1 MDKSILGFG
10 KKGLDKSGYIGTSK
24 KKKIGITVGNRYI
37 AIRSYG
43 TDSHTAEALLT
54 GDHIFY
60 KPYKP

>member
-24 KKKIGITVGNRYI
+24 KKKEGNKGKRYML
-37 AIRSYG
+37 YEVMG
-43 TDSHTAEALLT
+43 TDSHTAVA